1 MGNSQGTIL
10 LVEDNDTLRGV
21 YADILG
27 FGGYQ
32 VLTAG
37 DGEAGWEMAKAHKP
51 DFILLDIEMP
61 KLDGF
66 EVLQRIREDAETKAI
81 PVVMFSAVNMKEE
94 TQKAIALGANG
105 FLNKGVHA
113 PRYVLDK
120 IKSLM
125 PKTAEEPAKTPEP
138 PAKPAGHKLQVTEYK
153 PVEGGE
159 WKESVSV
166 EGYRCSQ
173 CGEEMT
179 LEMYPG
185 PEQDGGHW
193 FYSRLVCVK
202 CLRFF

>member
-105 FLNKGVHA
+105 FLNKGV
-113 PRYVLDK
+113 
-120 IKSLM
+120 
-125 PKTAEEPAKTPEP
+125 
-138 PAKPAGHKLQVTEYK
+138 
-153 PVEGGE
+153 
-159 WKESVSV
+159 
-166 EGYRCSQ
+166 
-173 CGEEMT
+173 
-179 LEMYPG
+179 
-185 PEQDGGHW
+185 
-193 FYSRLVCVK
+193 
-202 CLRFF
+202 